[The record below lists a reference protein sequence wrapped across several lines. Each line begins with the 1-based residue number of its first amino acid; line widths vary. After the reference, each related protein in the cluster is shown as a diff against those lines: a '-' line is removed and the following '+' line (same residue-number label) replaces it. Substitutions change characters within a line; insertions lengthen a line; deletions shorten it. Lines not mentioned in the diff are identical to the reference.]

1 MTIGISGSDKASS
14 ETAAQTSKPR
24 NWRAIVQRAL
34 RRPQFWFGFS
44 MMVPTLIWYWYF
56 SYRPILN
63 AFRLAVVNYQIL
75 NPAASPFV
83 GLDNFRRLFEH
94 PLFLISVK
102 NTLVWAALSFA
113 WMIPVSLGIAVC
125 LASVRRGR
133 NLYQGLI
140 FLPVVVSL
148 VAVLLMFRM
157 LMDPEIGQFN
167 QILRGL
173 GLPGFDWLSSSRTAL
188 PTSVGIGVWKSM
200 GFYIVILT
208 AGLMGIPSE
217 LYDAALVDGA
227 NEWQRFWR
235 ITLPL
240 LGHTLVLVTVL
251 LAIGSLQEF
260 TLPYILTNGGPGN
273 ATYLY
278 NLHIYGEAF
287 TDLRFGTATAAAI
300 LQFFFILIISALQ
313 LKFLRPTWSY

>member
-1 MTIGISGSDKASS
+1 VTVQSSGSDTPQLANTGQKAATRTFGYS
-14 ETAAQTSKPR
+14 
-24 NWRAIVQRAL
+24 VQRTL
-34 RRPQFWFGFS
+34 RRPQFWFGFTLL
-44 MMVPTLIWYWYF
+44 VPTLLWYWFF
-56 SYRPILN
+56 SYRPIIN
-63 AFRLAVVNYQIL
+63 AFRLAVVRYQIL
-75 NPAASPFV
+75 DPAASPFV

-94 PLFLISVK
+94 PLFFISVR
-102 NTLVWAALSFA
+102 NTLTWAVLSFLL
-113 WMIPVSLGIAVC
+113 MIPISMGISVC
-125 LASVRRGR
+125 LANIRRGR

-140 FLPVVVSL
+140 FLPVVVSI

-167 QILRGL
+167 QILRAI
-173 GLPGFDWLSSSRTAL
+173 GLPGFDWLSNSTTAL
-188 PTSVGIGVWKSM
+188 PTSVGIGVWKGM

-208 AGLMGIPSE
+208 AGLLGIPKE

-260 TLPYILTNGGPGN
+260 TLPFILTNGGPGN

-287 TDLRFGTATAAAI
+287 TDLRFGTATAAAL

-313 LKFLRPTWSY
+313 LRFLRPTWSY